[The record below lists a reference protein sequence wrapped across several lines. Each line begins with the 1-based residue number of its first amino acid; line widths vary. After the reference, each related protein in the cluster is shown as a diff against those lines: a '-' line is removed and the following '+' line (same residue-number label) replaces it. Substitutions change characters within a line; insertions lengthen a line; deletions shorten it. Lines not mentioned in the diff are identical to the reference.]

1 LVGGLRLF
9 RPAVLLSRAP
19 AWFVALAACA
29 AGVTPASAQIR
40 PDAGI
45 LLESPGA
52 LPLLPQRS
60 EPPLELQQPKATVP
74 APGATRISPAAFSF
88 TGNTVFSS
96 ELLAALLASR
106 LHQST
111 DLAGLTEAA
120 NAVSAY
126 YRQKGYLLTQAYLP
140 EQAFT
145 AEGGTVTIAIL
156 EARVGRVTVRVEGAG
171 ISQAFAENLVA
182 GQLKPGDAVTEY
194 ALDKPVLLLRDLAGY
209 EAAATVQ
216 PGERPGQADVL
227 VTVQAKGPRFD
238 GSVSVDNHGART
250 AGAVRA
256 VLNANINNLLGR
268 GDVLAL
274 SAQHSDQAGSALYR
288 LGYTVPVGA
297 SGARLGLSL
306 ARLDYALGKQFEAL
320 GASGSADIAGIS
332 LSQPLLRGRGA
343 NVYGFIS
350 AEQKKLVDE
359 TRTPALKSERD
370 IRALRLGLAGNFVDE
385 AMGGSGLNSY
395 ALNLTFGR
403 LTLNAADQAL
413 DDGLGGLRTAG
424 GFSKLNL
431 EFQRSQFFDAPYSFH
446 LAAQAQ
452 LASKNLSSA
461 EKMVLGGPSG
471 VRGYPVGEGVGDTGF
486 LLNLESRY
494 QYPQMPWG
502 EPLTLLAFYDF
513 GRVHFNRNGATVPGN
528 TNTLSLGSFGVGAT
542 LGRPGKFLIKS
553 YLAWRTTPAQPSTG
567 DPDRAPR
574 AWLSA
579 QTWF

>member
-1 LVGGLRLF
+1 MSRPLVFLF
-9 RPAVLLSRAP
+9 WAP
-19 AWFVALAACA
+19 AWLVWAACA
-29 AGVTPASAQIR
+29 AGAAPALAQLR
-40 PDAGI
+40 PDAGT

-52 LPLLPQRS
+52 LPLLPPRS
-60 EPPLELQQPKATVP
+60 EPPLELRQPQAVPP
-74 APGATRISPAAFSF
+74 APGTARITPAAFNF

-106 LHQST
+106 LQQPT
-111 DLAGLTEAA
+111 DIAGLTEAA
-120 NAVSAY
+120 NSISAY

-140 EQAFT
+140 EQAF
-145 AEGGTVTIAIL
+145 AAQGGSITIAIL
-156 EARVGRVTVRVEGAG
+156 EARVGRVTVRVEGTG
-171 ISQAFAENLVA
+171 ISQAFAEGLVA
-182 GQLKPGDAVTEY
+182 GQLKTGDAVTEY
-194 ALDKPVLLLRDLAGY
+194 ALDKPVLLLRDLAGF

-227 VTVQAKGPRFD
+227 VTVQAKGPRID
-238 GSVSVDNHGART
+238 GSASIDNHGART
-250 AGAVRA
+250 AGAARA
-256 VLNANINNLLGR
+256 VLNANLNNLLGR

-274 SAQHSDQAGSALYR
+274 SAQHSDQAGSTLYR

-297 SGARLGLSL
+297 SGTRLGLSL

-320 GASGSADIAGIS
+320 GASGSADITGIS

-350 AEQKKLVDE
+350 AEHKKLVDE
-359 TRTPALKSERD
+359 TRTPVLKSERKVQ
-370 IRALRLGLAGNFVDE
+370 ALRLGLAGNFVDD
-385 AMGGSGLNSY
+385 AAGGSGLNSY

-446 LAAQAQ
+446 LSAQAQ

-461 EKMVLGGPSG
+461 EKMVLGGPNG
-471 VRGYPVGEGVGDTGF
+471 VRGYPVGEGVGDAGV

-494 QYPQMPWG
+494 QFPQAPWG

-513 GRVHFNRNGATVPGN
+513 GRVRFNQNGPTVPGN
-528 TNTLSLGSFGVGAT
+528 ANTLSLGSFGVGAT